1 VWFRKEVQALPR
13 SLELTAAGDV
23 GQSPPRIDVVVGII
37 RDEQGLVLVNQRRPG
52 TYLAGLWEF
61 PGGKRH
67 ANEDRRSALAR
78 ELHEELGIDVIAA
91 EPLLTLRHDYPD
103 RRVHLD
109 VWSILEYSGAP
120 RSREDQA
127 IAWARPEAL
136 SSLELLPADAPI
148 VAALLKAG

>member
-1 VWFRKEVQALPR
+1 MN
-13 SLELTAAGDV
+13 
-23 GQSPPRIDVVVGII
+23 QSPPRVDVVVGIVQDSVGRI
-37 RDEQGLVLVNQRRPG
+37 LVNQRRPG
-52 TYLAGLWEF
+52 THLAGLWEF

-67 ANEDRRSALAR
+67 AGAGRQAALAR
-78 ELHEELGIDVIAA
+78 ELREELGIEVVTA

-109 VWSILEYSGAP
+109 VWSVREYSGEP

-127 IAWARPEAL
+127 IAWVYPQAL

-148 VAALLKAG
+148 VVELLKSLG